1 MKVLLLLLIVAAS
14 AMAEESVASL
24 DAEIHAMQTKL
35 SEILKL
41 VRKEVTGLE
50 CGFELDQIRA
60 YRRELEA
67 ARKAGRKEVI
77 PFLEERLRE
86 QEEWVAE
93 AMKPRPLFKVIGS
106 TLEKDLDML
115 EQTIADLRA
124 KRDRLL
130 DAKKAPASELD
141 ARIRDQEAKHAH
153 LVKLTRLV
161 CLDAAPFLQRK
172 IAQMDKDIEQARK
185 GENKNAIV
193 RLQALRSEMTKAM
206 DDLTSLSEGVNVED
220 VAKQVVQVEDELAKL
235 KAEREKLENND
246 VRGKDGGR
254 SAETLKREI
263 EKREQKLKDIVR
275 VMQTRFRCGNDL
287 DDAKRNLDEAR
298 KKLVAANLAEDKDA
312 AKSAEDTIRKVAA
325 FLDEWN
331 KPVIEG
337 VTIET
342 LSEDIHRLKKEKLEL
357 EAVLEGL
364 ESQAKP
370 KQP

>member
-1 MKVLLLLLIVAAS
+1 
-14 AMAEESVASL
+14 
-24 DAEIHAMQTKL
+24 
-35 SEILKL
+35 
-41 VRKEVTGLE
+41 
-50 CGFELDQIRA
+50 
-60 YRRELEA
+60 
-67 ARKAGRKEVI
+67 
-77 PFLEERLRE
+77 
-86 QEEWVAE
+86 
-93 AMKPRPLFKVIGS
+93 
-106 TLEKDLDML
+106 
-115 EQTIADLRA
+115 
-124 KRDRLL
+124 
-130 DAKKAPASELD
+130 
-141 ARIRDQEAKHAH
+141 
-153 LVKLTRLV
+153 
-161 CLDAAPFLQRK
+161 
-172 IAQMDKDIEQARK
+172 
-185 GENKNAIV
+185 
-193 RLQALRSEMTKAM
+193 
-206 DDLTSLSEGVNVED
+206 EGVNVED

-312 AKSAEDTIRKVAA
+312 AKSAEDTIQKVTA

-364 ESQAKP
+364 ESQDKP